1 MLIKKTKFRYYIL
14 FSITLFFLVSFIEII
29 PDYFTL
35 FYNLWEVLDSSTLK
49 NSIKDYESQITA
61 MEIENSRL
69 KSLETYYIS
78 TNESKSDISSIISF
92 LDVVSQKSFIKNYS
106 LRPAAAEKK
115 DNLSVLPIEVEIGG
129 DYSQV
134 FNYINF
140 IERSSRVII
149 IQNLSIKPKDILK
162 DSLIVKTNLDVYLNL

>member
-35 FYNLWEVLDSSTLK
+35 FYNLWEVVDSSNLK

-69 KSLETYYIS
+69 KSSETNFIS

-106 LRPAAAEKK
+106 LRPAAVEKK